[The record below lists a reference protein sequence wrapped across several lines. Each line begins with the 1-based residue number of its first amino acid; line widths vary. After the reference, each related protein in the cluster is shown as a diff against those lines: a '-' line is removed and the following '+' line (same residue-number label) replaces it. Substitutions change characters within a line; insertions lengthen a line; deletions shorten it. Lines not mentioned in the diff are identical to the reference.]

1 MEYAAKVQNLQTYPV
16 ASFERLTQG
25 LSSSVRTR
33 ITTLLHKNTRKY
45 LAGTDIIP
53 EGDDAAP
60 FFWLQDG
67 WVALNKSLEDG
78 HVQTID
84 IILPSDVIRSAS
96 GKGNISIYDVH
107 ALTDVTLSSVT
118 LAELDNLE
126 MIDPPHL
133 WASIRNLSA
142 AANARIAER
151 MLRLGQGSAE
161 MRIAYVLTELCLRI
175 NGGNMRQNTRFHLPL
190 TQQQLGEYTGLSSVH
205 VCRTFRRL
213 SRADLIDTSDHL
225 DIVIK
230 DLDGLAHIAEVDLN
244 MLKAEILPAAS

>member
-1 MEYAAKVQNLQTYPV
+1 MTYAAKVQNLQTCP
-16 ASFERLTQG
+16 AALFAQLTHG
-25 LSSSVRTR
+25 LSPSATTK
-33 ITTLLHKNTRKY
+33 ITALLHKNKRKY

-60 FFWLQDG
+60 FFWLLDG

-84 IILPSDVIRSAS
+84 IVLPSDVIRPAS
-96 GKGNISIYDVH
+96 GKRNISIYDVH
-107 ALTDVTLSSVT
+107 ALTDATLSSVT
-118 LAELDNLE
+118 LSELDSLE

-142 AANARIAER
+142 AASARIAER
-151 MLRLGQGSAE
+151 MLRLGRGSAE

-175 NGGNMRQNTRFHLPL
+175 NNDDTKQNTRFHLPL
-190 TQQQLGEYTGLSSVH
+190 TQQQFGEFTGLSSVH

-213 SRADLIDTSDHL
+213 SRAGLIDTSDHL

-230 DLDGLAHIAEVDLN
+230 NLDGLAQIAEVDIN
-244 MLKAEILPAAS
+244 MLKAEILPAVT

>member
-1 MEYAAKVQNLQTYPV
+1 MSNPAQVQILQTYPA
-16 ASFERLTQG
+16 ASFEHLTRG

-33 ITTLLHKNTRKY
+33 ITTLLHKNKRKY
-45 LAGTDIIP
+45 RAGTDIVP
-53 EGDDAAP
+53 EGEDVAP
-60 FFWLQDG
+60 LFWLLDG

-84 IILPSDVIRSAS
+84 IILPSDVIRPTS
-96 GKGNISIYDVH
+96 GKDNISIFDVH
-107 ALTDVTLSSVT
+107 ALTDVTLSSMA

-126 MIDPPHL
+126 IIDPPHL

-175 NGGNMRQNTRFHLPL
+175 NNNDNKQNKSFNLPL
-190 TQQQLGEYTGLSSVH
+190 TQRQFGEFTGLSSVH

-213 SRADLIDTSDHL
+213 SRAGLIDTSDHH
-225 DIVIK
+225 VTIK
-230 DLDGLAHIAEVDLN
+230 DLHGLTRIAEVDIKL
-244 MLKAEILPAAS
+244 LKAEILPE

>member
-1 MEYAAKVQNLQTYPV
+1 MEYAAKVQNLQTYPTV
-16 ASFERLTQG
+16 LFERLTRG
-25 LSSSVRTR
+25 LSSSARTR
-33 ITTLLHKNTRKY
+33 ITTLLHKNKRKY
-45 LAGTDIIP
+45 QAGTDIIP

-60 FFWLQDG
+60 FFWLLDG

-84 IILPSDVIRSAS
+84 IILPSDVIRPTS
-96 GKGNISIYDVH
+96 GKRNISIFDVH

-142 AANARIAER
+142 AAGARIAER

-175 NGGNMRQNTRFHLPL
+175 NGEDTRQRTSFHLPL
-190 TQQQLGEYTGLSSVH
+190 TQQQFGDFTGLSSVH

-213 SRADLIDTSDHL
+213 SRAGLIDTSNHL

-230 DLDGLAHIAEVDLN
+230 DLDGLARIAEIDIK
-244 MLKAEILPAAS
+244 MLKAEILPAAA